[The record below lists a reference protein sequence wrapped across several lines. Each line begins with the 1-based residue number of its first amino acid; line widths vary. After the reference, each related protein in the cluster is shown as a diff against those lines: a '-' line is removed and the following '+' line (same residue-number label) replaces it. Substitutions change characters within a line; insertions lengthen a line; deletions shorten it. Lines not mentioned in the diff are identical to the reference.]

1 MRRSAPIT
9 WDQVRVGLV
18 LLLALVILGFGIF
31 FIGNIGDVFGTRY
44 RLVTLM
50 ESAAGLVP
58 GAPVQV
64 AGQNVG
70 QVDRVEFIR
79 PEERPETGEAVAVWL
94 GVNVSIRDQIR
105 ADSRARVR
113 TQGLLGDRLID
124 IAPGSADSPVL
135 AEGDTIAAAPALS
148 YEELLA
154 QAADAVQALITL
166 SNDLTGT
173 LGRVAAGEG
182 SLGQLLVDDAL
193 YGSLVSLNENLNRVI
208 EPVANGEGTL
218 GHLLTDDALYERLVA
233 ATAGLDS
240 VTAAVVEGE
249 GTLGRLVRS
258 DSLYL
263 ALASSASR
271 ADSLLALIE
280 RGEGSIG
287 RMVTDELLYE
297 ELLRTVVDLNAFLQ
311 DVRENPKRFIPPVKV
326 F

>member
-1 MRRSAPIT
+1 M
-9 WDQVRVGLV
+9 GLV
-18 LLLALVILGFGIF
+18 LMLALAILGFGVF

-79 PEERPETGEAVAVWL
+79 PEQRPESGEAVAVWL

-124 IAPGSADSPVL
+124 IEPGSPDSPVL
-135 AEGDTIAAAPALS
+135 AEGDTLAAAPALS

-154 QAADAVQALITL
+154 QAADAVQSLIGL
-166 SNDLTGT
+166 SNDLTAT

-193 YGSLVSLNENLNRVI
+193 YGSLVALNENLNRVI
-208 EPVANGEGTL
+208 APVADGRGAL
-218 GHLLTDDALYERLVA
+218 GRLLTDDELYERMVG
-233 ATAGLDS
+233 ATARLDS
-240 VTAAVVEGE
+240 VTAIIADGQ
-249 GTLGRLVRS
+249 GTLGRLVSS

-263 ALASSASR
+263 ALASSAGR
-271 ADSLLALIE
+271 ADSLLAAIE
-280 RGEGSIG
+280 SGEGSVG
-287 RMVTDELLYE
+287 RLVTDERMYE
-297 ELLRTVVDLNAFLQ
+297 ELLRTIVDLNALLQ

>member
-18 LLLALVILGFGIF
+18 LMLGLVVLALGIF

-79 PEERPETGEAVAVWL
+79 PEERPESGEAVAVWL

-124 IAPGSADSPVL
+124 IEPGSADSPL
-135 AEGDTIAAAPALS
+135 LSEGDTLPAAPALS

-166 SNDLTGT
+166 SGDLTAT

-193 YGSLVSLNENLNRVI
+193 YGSLVALNENLNRVI
-208 EPVANGEGTL
+208 EPVARGEGAL
-218 GHLLTDDALYERLVA
+218 GRLLTDDALYERLVE
-233 ATAGLDS
+233 ATAGLDT
-240 VTAAVVEGE
+240 VTAVVVRGE

-280 RGEGSIG
+280 RGEGAIG
-287 RMVTDELLYE
+287 QMVTDERLYE
-297 ELLRTVVDLNAFLQ
+297 ELLKTVVDLNAFLA
-311 DVRENPKRFIPPVKV
+311 DLRENPKRYIPPVKV